1 MKTTA
6 NGIEINY
13 VLEGPA
19 DAPVVTLSHSL
30 AADIG
35 MWEPQMAALAGAYR
49 VLRYD
54 TRGHGGTQVTAD
66 GYDFDTGADD
76 VAALLEALGIAR
88 THFVGLSM
96 GGMVGMGLG
105 LGHPGILESLVLCD
119 TMSEVGDDYRAAADG
134 RIEAAGRD
142 GMEAMVE
149 GTIGRWFTAPFVERN
164 PPVLDT
170 IRAMIRWTSVDGF
183 VGINNALKELDY
195 TGRLDQIPT
204 PTLLIVGDKD
214 PSTPPAASRLIQ
226 DRIDG
231 AELVVIEDAAH
242 LSNVEQPEAF
252 NAALTDFLAR
262 RR

>member
-1 MKTTA
+1 MKATA

-30 AADIG
+30 AADLG
-35 MWEPQMAALAGAYR
+35 MWEPQMAALADTFR

-54 TRGHGGTQVTAD
+54 TRGHGGTPVTTD

-76 VAALLEALGIAR
+76 VAAVLRELGIAR

-105 LGHPGILESLVLCD
+105 LRHPGVLRSLVLCD
-119 TMSEVGDDYRAAADG
+119 TMSEVGNDYRAAADG
-134 RIEAAGRD
+134 RIETAGRD

-149 GTIGRWFTAPFVERN
+149 GTIARWFTAPFVERN

-170 IRAMIRWTSVDGF
+170 IRAMIRSTSLGGF

-195 TGRLDQIPT
+195 TDRLHGIRT
-204 PTLLIVGDKD
+204 PTLLIVGDQD
-214 PSTPPAASRLIQ
+214 PSTPPAASRVIQ
-226 DRIDG
+226 ERIDG
-231 AELVVIEDAAH
+231 AEMVVIEDAAH

-252 NAALTDFLAR
+252 NAALIDFLAR